1 MNASFKHNLETLKN
15 LTISNH
21 PTTFSSLSGL
31 ITNHAKS
38 LTNSIKESQTGSN
51 TVPFNSLADLT
62 AHHLQKSSS
71 LINDTN
77 STWKPFSPSTNF
89 LIPKLSI
96 RQDRSSDLSDRQLGL
111 STVQKDRNVE
121 LNSIDDTK
129 KDYSMDLLEKS
140 ISNVLALSEVCTN
153 IKPSSQILEAKEDS
167 LANVNGIRTPSPPVN
182 WMIDLSSALK
192 EATSLVS
199 DNCSQKKPK
208 VLTSSNNNIP
218 STSLN
223 ISNQNFEIPYV
234 VLPTTLNLS
243 CLKSVKLPYTKHVSL
258 FGRTLCRTWKWKKPI
273 LKSQEQ
279 QYETVKRFDF
289 SVPYR
294 RT

>member
-1 MNASFKHNLETLKN
+1 M
-15 LTISNH
+15 
-21 PTTFSSLSGL
+21 SGL

-77 STWKPFSPSTNF
+77 STRKPFSPSTNF

-111 STVQKDRNVE
+111 STVQRNRNVE

-129 KDYSMDLLEKS
+129 KDYSMVLLEKS
-140 ISNVLALSEVCTN
+140 ISNVLALSEDCTD
-153 IKPSSQILEAKEDS
+153 IKPSSQNLETEEGS
-167 LANVNGIRTPSPPVN
+167 LTNVNGIRTPSPDN

-208 VLTSSNNNIP
+208 VSTNSNNNIP
-218 STSLN
+218 NTSLN
-223 ISNQNFEIPYV
+223 ITNQNIEIPYV

-243 CLKSVKLPYTKHVSL
+243 CLKSVKLPYTKQNVSL
-258 FGRTLCRTWKWKKPI
+258 FGRTLCRSWKWKKPI